1 MYLYC
6 ILLYGNNPY
15 QWCTIYIFY
24 CLCYFFKPS
33 QRDFHEPTMT
43 GNNLGVTY
51 PKYRGYSQE

>member
-1 MYLYC
+1 MAITHINGVQYTFFIVYV
-6 ILLYGNNPY
+6 
-15 QWCTIYIFY
+15 
-24 CLCYFFKPS
+24 FFKPS